1 MIRGVYVATTGLLNS
16 QRNIDVAGN
25 NITNCQTTGF
35 KKDALVSG
43 SFEES
48 LSYKLI
54 NGESTAI
61 GGVSNGVTQAELYT
75 SYEQGSLKQTD
86 QNSDLAILGQG
97 FFTLDGGSGRDF
109 LTRDGHFLVNEQGFL
124 SDTEGNLVLG
134 TNGPINTGGA
144 DFQVNAAGEVI
155 VNDQSVDTLRITCPA
170 DITTLVKVGENKY
183 TSDNGATELFNG
195 SLKQGYLEGANVD
208 MVAEMAVL
216 MEYSRSYQSCGQM
229 IKMMDKIM
237 EKTVNNI
244 GSL

>member
-1 MIRGVYVATTGLLNS
+1 VSTTGLLNS
-16 QRNIDVAGN
+16 QRNIDVASN

-43 SFEES
+43 SFEDC

-54 NGESTAI
+54 NGESAAI

-97 FFTLDGGSGRDF
+97 FFTLDDGSGRNV
-109 LTRDGHFLVNEQGFL
+109 LTRDGHFVVNEQGFL

-134 TNGPINTGGA
+134 TNGSINTGGA
-144 DFQVNAAGEVI
+144 DFRVSAAGEVI
-155 VNDQSVDTLRITCPA
+155 VNGQSTETLRITCPA
-170 DITTLVKVGENKY
+170 DLTTLVKVGENKY
-183 TSDNGATELFNG
+183 TSSNGAAELFNG
-195 SLKQGYLEGANVD
+195 SIKQGYLEGSNVD
-208 MVAEMAVL
+208 MVAEMSVL

-237 EKTVNNI
+237 EKTVNSI